1 MKQEIEL
8 GALELSRALTL
19 MPDETVR
26 EMLKS
31 FSAVE
36 IQIVKEPETGLVM
49 QSVSD
54 CFQTDFHLGE
64 ILVTVAE
71 VVIEGKRGWGM
82 VMGDNGDRALLA
94 ACIEVILNGSESSL
108 KDEVHG
114 ELLKWLTKSSD
125 LVTEESRI
133 YSTTQVNFESMAED

>member
-19 MPDETVR
+19 MPNETVR
-26 EMLKS
+26 AMLKS
-31 FSAVE
+31 FSAIE

-125 LVTEESRI
+125 LVTEEARI
-133 YSTTQVNFESMAED
+133 YSTTQVNFESMAEE

>member
-26 EMLKS
+26 AMLKS

>member
-8 GALELSRALTL
+8 GALELTRALTL

-26 EMLKS
+26 AMLKS

>member
-26 EMLKS
+26 AMLKS
-31 FSAVE
+31 FSAIE

-125 LVTEESRI
+125 LVTEEARI
-133 YSTTQVNFESMAED
+133 YSTTQVNFESMAEE